1 MKKMQILIGQGS
13 WCLSKLVELYLNDL
27 YIYNSWKCRYLVEL
41 QFFYQPSETVTKAFL
56 LEAAAEHFQNFNHH
70 NQNLDGLT

>member
-1 MKKMQILIGQGS
+1 MICI
-13 WCLSKLVELYLNDL
+13 
-27 YIYNSWKCRYLVEL
+27 YIVAENVGMYLVEL
-41 QFFYQPSETVTKAFL
+41 QFLYQPSETDTKAFL

>member
-1 MKKMQILIGQGS
+1 M
-13 WCLSKLVELYLNDL
+13 
-27 YIYNSWKCRYLVEL
+27 YLVEL
-41 QFFYQPSETVTKAFL
+41 QFLYQPSETVTKAFL